1 MHLPSIEEGGIA
13 MRPLSHTQEDPAR
26 AVHVSR
32 KALEARATRH
42 ASRAGTTFAR
52 FIRNLAAVG
61 NYTIPE
67 AERRAIAVIATL
79 EERIPIREVL
89 DLEAQL
95 PSRLDELLSF
105 VPLNGLPAMDRVQ
118 FCERVA
124 ARARV
129 SFGQAEEIAGTV
141 FAFVRSQISEG
152 EARHVELQLPD
163 DLRKLWSG
171 VSF

>member
-1 MHLPSIEEGGIA
+1 
-13 MRPLSHTQEDPAR
+13 MRPPSHTQDPAH
-26 AVHVSR
+26 AVHISR
-32 KALEARATRH
+32 RTPEARAARH

-52 FIRNLAAVG
+52 FIRNLAEAG

-67 AERRAIAVIATL
+67 AERRAVAVIATL
-79 EERIPIREVL
+79 EERIPIREVY

-95 PSRLDELLSF
+95 PSRLDELLAF
-105 VPLNGLPAMDRVQ
+105 VPLNGLPSMDRLE

-129 SFGQAEEIAGTV
+129 SYGQAEEIAATV
-141 FAFVRSQISEG
+141 FAFLRSHISEG

-163 DLRKLWSG
+163 DLRELWNG
-171 VSF
+171 GT

>member
-1 MHLPSIEEGGIA
+1 M
-13 MRPLSHTQEDPAR
+13 SHTQDPAR
-26 AVHVSR
+26 AVHISR
-32 KALEARATRH
+32 KAPEARAARH

-52 FIRNLAAVG
+52 FIRNLASAG
-61 NYTIPE
+61 GYTIPE

-79 EERIPIREVL
+79 EERIPIREVY

-95 PSRLDELLSF
+95 PSRLDELLAF

-129 SFGQAEEIAGTV
+129 SYGQAEEIAATV
-141 FAFVRSQISEG
+141 FAFLRERISEG
-152 EARHVELQLPD
+152 EARHVEAQLPE
-163 DLRKLWSG
+163 DLRELWNGTSY
-171 VSF
+171 

>member
-1 MHLPSIEEGGIA
+1 
-13 MRPLSHTQEDPAR
+13 MRPLSHTQDDPAR

-32 KALEARATRH
+32 KALEARAARH

-79 EERIPIREVL
+79 EERIPIHEVL

-95 PSRLDELLSF
+95 PSRLDELLAF

-141 FAFVRSQISEG
+141 LAFVRSQISEG
-152 EARHVELQLPD
+152 EAKHIESQLPD
-163 DLRKLWSG
+163 DLRQLWSG

>member
-1 MHLPSIEEGGIA
+1 
-13 MRPLSHTQEDPAR
+13 MRTLSHTQDDPAR

-32 KALEARATRH
+32 AAREARAARH

-61 NYTIPE
+61 DYTIPE

-95 PSRLDELLSF
+95 PSRLDELLAF
-105 VPLNGLPAMDRVQ
+105 VPLNGLPSMDRIQ

-129 SFGQAEEIAGTV
+129 SFGHAEEIAATV

-152 EARHVELQLPD
+152 EAKHVASQLPD
-163 DLRKLWSG
+163 DLRELWSG
-171 VSF
+171 VAP